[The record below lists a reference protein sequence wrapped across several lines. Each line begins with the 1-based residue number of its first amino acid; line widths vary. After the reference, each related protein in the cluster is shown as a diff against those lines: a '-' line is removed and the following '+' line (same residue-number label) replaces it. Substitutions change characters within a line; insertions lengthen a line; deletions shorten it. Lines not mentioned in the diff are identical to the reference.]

1 MAAGGQWTF
10 TNAGRTQLMAGTFL
24 FGTDTFKMALFTS
37 ASNLGPAT
45 TTYAGVTGE
54 VANGGG
60 YTTGGNSVT
69 LSQSGTQSVTVDSTD
84 STWTASG
91 ASITAKFA
99 AIYEVGGNVLCYCTL
114 DSAGADVLTL
124 NGSQLQVIIDNLG
137 VFILS

>member
-24 FGTDTFKMALFTS
+24 FGTDTFKMALFIS

-91 ASITAKFA
+91 ASLTAKFA

>member
-1 MAAGGQWTF
+1 
-10 TNAGRTQLMAGTFL
+10 MAGTFL

-54 VANGGG
+54 VANGSG

-91 ASITAKFA
+91 ASLTAKFA

>member
-24 FGTDTFKMALFTS
+24 FGTDTFKMALFIS

-54 VANGGG
+54 VANGSG

>member
-24 FGTDTFKMALFTS
+24 FGTDTFKMALFIS